1 MSAPRQTGLV
11 GGVSYCLGEMFGAI
25 GSIFELFAGV
35 LSGLADKARGDRV
48 AVAFR
53 KTPDFAEGAPPTP
66 QRVIDAPPMAQAQVP
81 HEPPPHEITANP
93 IETRPDQ
100 RRNSAPTPTY
110 GPPPPPPPHAP
121 HSSSLASKRATFADD
136 APKVAPVETVQG
148 RLTAFGKK
156 QFGDGKGRSYESFFI
171 EITRHSGERIERK
184 GMELEHEMEISGAR
198 RGDTVTLL
206 YFGRVA
212 VAQLVGGKPA
222 YRNRYQI
229 LTRQ

>member
-1 MSAPRQTGLV
+1 MSASRQPGLV

-25 GSIFELFAGV
+25 GSVFELFAGV
-35 LSGLADKARGDRV
+35 LCGLADKARGDRA

-53 KTPDFAEGAPPTP
+53 KTADFVVPLPTPERVSDEPPTI
-66 QRVIDAPPMAQAQVP
+66 QPPAP
-81 HEPPPHEITANP
+81 HESPTHQPTAKP
-93 IETRPDQ
+93 TDAKPVQ

-110 GPPPPPPPHAP
+110 SPPPPPLAP
-121 HSSSLASKRATFADD
+121 RPSALPSKNATFVDD
-136 APKVAPVETVQG
+136 APQVAPLETIQG

-156 QFGDGKGRSYESFFI
+156 QFADGKGRSYESFFI
-171 EITRHSGERIERK
+171 EITRNSGERIERK
-184 GMELEHEMEISGAR
+184 GMELESEMEISGAR
-198 RGDTVTLL
+198 RGDVVTLL

-212 VAQLVGGKPA
+212 VAHLVGSKPA